1 MPSLTHDLFEC
12 LIARGSRLSWVGK
25 WLMKEVWTR
34 EKYDS
39 FSRIDYL
46 QQGERRVNELEEI
59 IAASAFRLY
68 DEMIGNSP
76 PERDVYGFLAKEKP
90 CAVVVFDG
98 LSLREMP
105 VILELASRSNL
116 KIIEGDFSLAALPS
130 ETNDFIDQRLR
141 TGKVAPSQLP
151 NRQELKDRGIFCYYY
166 DSPNQRHRLEAED
179 HSLLLW
185 SAFPDN
191 TYRDSGARFP
201 QHFEQIQ
208 FQLETAWLNI
218 VQQIPSTMKILITS
232 DHGYVYFGPGLSF
245 PRSRDYLRELGQ
257 YLGGER
263 YRYFDENENPPDH
276 PDLAIIQEKRIAIL
290 RGRVQHHPP
299 GPSAGMLY
307 KHGGLSLMEM
317 LTPWIV
323 LEAC

>member
-1 MPSLTHDLFEC
+1 M
-12 LIARGSRLSWVGK
+12 
-25 WLMKEVWTR
+25 
-34 EKYDS
+34 
-39 FSRIDYL
+39 
-46 QQGERRVNELEEI
+46 
-59 IAASAFRLY
+59 
-68 DEMIGNSP
+68 
-76 PERDVYGFLAKEKP
+76 
-90 CAVVVFDG
+90 
-98 LSLREMP
+98 
-105 VILELASRSNL
+105 ILELASRSNL

-263 YRYFDENENPPDH
+263 YRYFDENEKPPDH

-299 GPSAGMLY
+299 GPGASKLY

-317 LTPWIV
+317 LVPWIV
-323 LEAC
+323 LEANV